1 MGKPTIVLVHG
12 AFADASSWNGVV
24 PRLQARGYRVV
35 APANPLRGVT
45 SDSAYVAS
53 LLQQIDGQVLL
64 VGHSYGGAVITNAGR
79 EPNVLGLV
87 FVAAFAPEE
96 SEPLSATGG
105 DSKDSLLSTAL
116 VQKTYPR
123 PDGTPS
129 VEFSIDPAQF
139 HDVFAHDLPP
149 EQSAVMAATQR
160 PIAADAFSDPSG
172 PPAWRTLP
180 SWAVVA
186 SGDRAAGADVTRNNA
201 RRAGAIAIEING
213 SHVIMLSQP
222 ETVANFILQASVA
235 IEASPAAAAAAS

>member
-12 AFADASSWNGVV
+12 AFADASSWNGVI
-24 PRLQARGYRVV
+24 PHLQARKYSVLALG
-35 APANPLRGVT
+35 NPLRGVA

-53 LLQQIDGQVLL
+53 RLAQIDGLVLL
-64 VGHSYGGAVITNAGR
+64 VGHSYGGAVISNAGR

-96 SEPLSATGG
+96 NEPLSATGA
-105 DSKDSLLSTAL
+105 DSKDSLLGAAL
-116 VQKTYPR
+116 VQKTYPK
-123 PDGTPS
+123 PDGTTS

-139 HDVFAHDLPP
+139 HDVFAHDLPI
-149 EQSAVMAATQR
+149 EQSAVMAASQR

-186 SGDRAAGADVTRNNA
+186 SNDRAAGADITRNNA

-222 ETVANFILQASVA
+222 ETVANFILQAAQAV
-235 IEASPAAAAAAS
+235 EASPAAAAAP